1 MDRSD
6 LEYIRILNDK
16 INEHLERIEFLKSK
30 AFPGAIRY
38 DDIGGSKPTVFDTL
52 GDLYSEID
60 LEERKA
66 DKLIDRRHELKLQ
79 AIKVIRASCTDI
91 KHRHVLYLRY
101 LGTVPHTRINL
112 EWPEIRKYMNKRHNI
127 QRRQVQRIHHDAVM
141 EVKHHNMLLTDDTL

>member
-60 LEERKA
+60 LEERKT

-79 AIKVIRASCTDI
+79 AIRCIQRYCEDPAE
-91 KHRHVLYLRY
+91 RHVLYLRY
-101 LGTVPHTRINL
+101 LGTVPRTKINL
-112 EWPEIRKYMNKRHNI
+112 EWSEVIKYMRKRHKI
-127 QRRQVQRIHHDAVM
+127 QERRVYDLHHVAVSKI
-141 EVKHHNMLLTDDTL
+141 KHHNI